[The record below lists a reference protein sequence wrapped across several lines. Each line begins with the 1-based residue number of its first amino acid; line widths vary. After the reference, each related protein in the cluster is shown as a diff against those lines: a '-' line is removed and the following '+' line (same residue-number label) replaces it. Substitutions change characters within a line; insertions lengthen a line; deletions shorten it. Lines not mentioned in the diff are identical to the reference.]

1 MKSMIIFSQFYR
13 KRNRNKLEI
22 VLEANYGLHVIKY
35 FKILSLKFG
44 KRRSLVTKRLRLYS
58 KSCER
63 QLIQLIWLRQDI
75 MTRFMLLAY
84 LLLKKLFIHNWNF
97 VNDLHFA
104 LNMLTNF
111 TQFFFFC
118 LPLKISKSL
127 WLSELFRNDK
137 KRTLRRNGFNYPAL
151 KTIANQ
157 KLQGNLKNLMVI
169 ELRRISHNTGFL

>member
-1 MKSMIIFSQFYR
+1 
-13 KRNRNKLEI
+13 
-22 VLEANYGLHVIKY
+22 
-35 FKILSLKFG
+35 
-44 KRRSLVTKRLRLYS
+44 
-58 KSCER
+58 
-63 QLIQLIWLRQDI
+63 

-84 LLLKKLFIHNWNF
+84 LLLKKLFIHSWNF

-127 WLSELFRNDK
+127 WFSELFRNDK
-137 KRTLRRNGFNYPAL
+137 KRTLRRNGFNYSAL

-157 KLQGNLKNLMVI
+157 KLQGNLQNLMVI
-169 ELRRISHNTGFL
+169 ELRRISHNTGFLWPVFSRKRTESSIQEKTGQRKPLFSYSLDSALTTFS